1 MGNLPV
7 QITVR
12 LFSYFRESVENPNG
26 ILQMALPKGA
36 HVKDIF
42 RSIKLKPDEISLVM
56 INHHRASLDDILQD
70 GDFVEVFPIV
80 GGG

>member
-1 MGNLPV
+1 MEDRPV
-7 QITVR
+7 HITVR
-12 LFSYFRESVENPNG
+12 FFSYLREYGKSPDGVVR
-26 ILQMALPKGA
+26 LALPQGT

-42 RSIKLKPDEISLVM
+42 NCLKLKNDEVSLVM
-56 INHHRASLDDILQD
+56 INHHRANLEDIVHN